1 MGPLKCRYPL
11 DMYEDFL
18 HPNQLVICKLVFHT
32 THTQDLFFPTDS
44 FSGPLKC
51 QINYISE
58 SLWGL
63 CWLNPYRGF
72 WLFRWAIYLEPC
84 CSNLYSLHKNDCIS
98 LLLIALWIY
107 LSSLGGFSYLAIPKR
122 MPTYLYIALHP
133 VSTEFVKNDR
143 LCAFIRLPLPGY
155 ATLLTATVHFLTPR
169 LIQAILLKATCNL
182 QKKVPLGDKKP
193 LHCHI
198 KKLIS
203 LLLGLII
210 FLIVFF
216 APSVARTVCGFVENL
231 FGLLYSKRIVGFMLT
246 LNHLAI
252 KGCTSGSPSIPLSQ
266 PALNH
271 NRGCRYDFL
280 QISHRREDI

>member
-1 MGPLKCRYPL
+1 MR
-11 DMYEDFL
+11 L
-18 HPNQLVICKLVFHT
+18 HQTPSSWVRNTANGHCSLS
-32 THTQDLFFPTDS
+32 HTQAY
-44 FSGPLKC
+44 SG
-51 QINYISE
+51 
-58 SLWGL
+58 
-63 CWLNPYRGF
+63 
-72 WLFRWAIYLEPC
+72 
-84 CSNLYSLHKNDCIS
+84 YSPQGHLQSH
-98 LLLIALWIY
+98 
-107 LSSLGGFSYLAIPKR
+107 
-122 MPTYLYIALHP
+122 
-133 VSTEFVKNDR
+133 
-143 LCAFIRLPLPGY
+143 
-155 ATLLTATVHFLTPR
+155 
-169 LIQAILLKATCNL
+169 L

-271 NRGCRYDFL
+271 NRGCRYDFSL
-280 QISHRREDI
+280 DFSSPRGHLTHYEAQPPFTCLPLCFYKQRTLSCCIPIQPSSISSVGQETVWS